1 LINGWLHKKLLKALA
16 RAYFFCYDIRW
27 IKSRDWTSM
36 TLLRIIIADDA
47 FNVDFLIKI
56 HSQSHSKHSIIV
68 VDATKDIDNIVQ
80 LFKENKA
87 DSILISKKLFLEFF
101 FNKRVPEING
111 KCRKLT
117 ERETEIIKLKVS
129 GLRNKEIANILGI
142 TEDTLE
148 THITHINQ
156 KTGSKTLRESISK
169 IL

>member
-1 LINGWLHKKLLKALA
+1 
-16 RAYFFCYDIRW
+16 
-27 IKSRDWTSM
+27 M
-36 TLLRIIIADDA
+36 TFQRIIIADDS
-47 FNVDFLIKI
+47 FNVDFLVKV
-56 HSQSHSKHSIIV
+56 HSQSTSKHNIIV
-68 VDATKDIDNIVQ
+68 TEATKNIDKIVQ

-87 DSILISKKLFLEFF
+87 DAILISRELFLEFF

-111 KCRKLT
+111 KYRKLT
-117 ERETEIIKLKVS
+117 ERETEIIKLKIS